1 VRLAV
6 PATEASGAIRIAPV
20 KGALDKRRFLS
31 LVDTIYQDDRHWVAP
46 LRVEVAKLLSP
57 RKNPFFDDGEARFWL
72 AWRGRQ
78 VVGRISAQI
87 NHSHLKLHRDETG
100 HFGFLEAIDDQA
112 VFDALLATAENW
124 LRGRGMRRIAGPYS
138 LSINDEVGVLIS
150 GFDSSPTVMMAHAP
164 AYYAERVTQAGYRKI
179 KDLHAYRLDLRAVN
193 EVREQRLHR
202 AAALVRADG
211 RVTTRRLDAAA
222 FDADMRLLL
231 DIYNDA
237 WEGNWGFLPVTERE
251 ARALIASVRPV
262 IRPDLTVIAM
272 IDGKAAAM
280 AVALP
285 DINELISDLGG
296 RLFPFDWIKLLWRL
310 KRGRPKSAR
319 VILAGVRK
327 AYQDSIASGAMISL
341 MLDDLLTAARAIG
354 LEMVE
359 FSWILEDNVSATAI
373 SRAGAPLSKV
383 YRIYA
388 KDLAATPAPA
398 D

>member
-1 VRLAV
+1 MQ
-6 PATEASGAIRIAPV
+6 ATDATGAIRIAPV
-20 KGALDKRRFLS
+20 KDALGKRRFLS
-31 LVDTIYQDDRHWVAP
+31 LVDTIYKDDRHWVAP
-46 LRVEVAKLLSP
+46 LRIEVAKLLSP
-57 RKNPFFDDGEARFWL
+57 RKNPFFDDGEACFWL
-72 AWRGRQ
+72 AWRGER

-124 LRGRGMRRIAGPYS
+124 LRERGMRRIAGPYS

-164 AYYAERVTQAGYRKI
+164 AYYAERLTQAGYRKI
-179 KDLHAYRLDLRAVN
+179 KDLHAYRLDVRAVN
-193 EVREQRLHR
+193 EVREQRMR
-202 AAALVRADG
+202 RSAALVRSEG
-211 RVTTRRLDAAA
+211 RVTTRCLDADD
-222 FDADMRLLL
+222 FDADMRLIL
-231 DIYNDA
+231 DIYNDG

-251 ARALIASVRPV
+251 ARAVIAAVKPA
-262 IRPDLTVIAM
+262 IRPELAVIAM
-272 IDGKAAAM
+272 IDGKPAAM

-296 RLFPFDWIKLLWRL
+296 RLFPIGWIKLLWRL
-310 KRGRPKSAR
+310 KRARPKSAR

-341 MLDDLLTAARAIG
+341 MLDDLLKAGRAMG
-354 LEMVE
+354 LEMFE
-359 FSWILEDNVSATAI
+359 FSWILEDNVSAIAI

-388 KDLAATPAPA
+388 KDLGGSPAQA